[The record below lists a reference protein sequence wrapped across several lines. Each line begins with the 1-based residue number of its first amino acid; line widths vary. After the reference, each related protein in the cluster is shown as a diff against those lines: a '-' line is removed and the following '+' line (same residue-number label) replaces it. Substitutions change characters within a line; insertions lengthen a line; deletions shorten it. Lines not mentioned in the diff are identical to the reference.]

1 MDQFIGK
8 MLDDRYEIL
17 ERIGVGGMA
26 VVYKALCHR
35 LHRYVAIKVLR
46 EEFLRDEETR
56 QRFQTESHAVAML
69 SHPNIVNVYDVSHS
83 DGLDYIV
90 MEFIEGISLKEYLE
104 QKGRLNWREV
114 LHFSTQI
121 AKALQ
126 HAHARG
132 VIHRDIKPHNIMLLK
147 DGSIKVADF
156 GIAQMI
162 SAQNSG
168 VGDAIGS
175 VHYVSPEQARGDRVD
190 ARSDLYSLGIVMYE
204 MLTGVVPYDAEEP
217 ADVARMHVIGGA
229 KPPRELVPDI
239 PIGMEQITLCAMK
252 TQKSERYHSA
262 AQMLEDL
269 EAFRKNPTITFTPQ
283 SGQNSRM
290 GRESLS
296 RRTKKKNRRGV
307 VAIIIGALVLI
318 LAVLGILG
326 MLNFLMGDMLS
337 REEDVLV
344 PNLYLA
350 SLTAAQEKYADTF
363 VIVDETWVYDD
374 QVAFGLI
381 LSQDPKANK
390 AVKPGATI
398 KVTVSRGTEQV
409 NMPQLANMSYGDAR
423 AALNGYD
430 VVIAVQYVESTLS
443 NVKDGTVIRTEP
455 VYGTVLSPNQTVELY
470 VSRSAGGAY
479 ATVPNLVGLN
489 VDAAIVVLE
498 KAGFSRAPLRYSVSN
513 EPEGVVLSQS
523 IAPDES
529 VALGTS
535 IAMEVSSGDKMKSQ
549 EPLITVQPVSMDL
562 LSGEAVSLSTAAS
575 VSDGGILR
583 YDWYSS
589 ASGTTA
595 DLRHIASTQRL
606 DVATSIAGT
615 TYYCCKITNSG
626 NGEATSV
633 YTDMVAVS
641 VKAAEEK
648 TTKVF
653 TIALPEQ
660 GNAFE
665 VFVLLDGEAYTAPF
679 VVTAPTDPLQ
689 PRTVQIAVEALGT
702 HNVQINLNGEAVWN
716 SVEVF

>member
-17 ERIGVGGMA
+17 DRIGVGGMA

-35 LHRYVAIKVLR
+35 LHRYVAIKILKD
-46 EEFLRDEETR
+46 EFLRDEESR
-56 QRFQTESHAVAML
+56 ERFQTESRAVAML

-90 MEFIEGISLKEYLE
+90 MELIEGISLKEYME

-126 HAHARG
+126 HAHSRG

-162 SAQNSG
+162 GAQKG

-175 VHYVSPEQARGDRVD
+175 VHYVSPEQARGDIVD
-190 ARSDLYSLGIVMYE
+190 ARSDIYSLGIVMYE
-204 MLTGVVPYDAEEP
+204 MLTGTVPYDADQP
-217 ADVARMHVIGGA
+217 SDVAMMHLLGGA
-229 KPPRELVPDI
+229 KPPREIVPDI
-239 PIGMEQITLCAMK
+239 PVGMEQITLCAMK

-262 AQMLEDL
+262 SQMLEDL
-269 EAFRKNPTITFTPQ
+269 EAFRKNPAISFAPQ
-283 SGQNSRM
+283 GGSNARM
-290 GRESLS
+290 GRTSLA
-296 RRTKKKNRRGV
+296 RRNKRKTHRSIAAFV
-307 VAIIIGALVLI
+307 VGTLALVLVI
-318 LAVLGILG
+318 VGILG
-326 MLNFLMGDMLS
+326 LFNYLMGDLFT
-337 REEDVLV
+337 REDDVFV

-381 LSQDPKANK
+381 LSQDPKPDK

-409 NMPQLANMSYGDAR
+409 IMPQLTNMDYGEAR
-423 AALNGYD
+423 AALNGFD
-430 VVIAVQYVESTLS
+430 VEIAVQYVESTLG
-443 NVKDGTVIRTEP
+443 NVKDGTVLRTEP
-455 VYGTVLSPNQTVELY
+455 VYGTVLSPNQTVELF

-479 ATVPNLVGLN
+479 SSVPNLVGLN
-489 VDAAIVVLE
+489 VDAAIVVLT
-498 KAGFSRAPLRYSVSN
+498 KAGFARAPLRYSISK
-513 EPEGVVLSQS
+513 EAEGTVLSQS

-529 VALGTS
+529 VAVGTA
-535 IAMEVSSGDKMKSQ
+535 IVLEVSSGEKAKAQ
-549 EPLITVQPVSMDL
+549 EPLITVQPVSVDVL
-562 LSGEAVSLSTAAS
+562 AGEAVSLSAAAS
-575 VSDGGILR
+575 VSDGGILQ

-589 ASGTTA
+589 ATGTTG
-595 DLRHIASTQRL
+595 DLKHIASTQRL
-606 DVATSIAGT
+606 DIATSVAGT
-615 TYYCCKITNSG
+615 TYYCCKITNTGVGSPT
-626 NGEATSV
+626 AV
-633 YTDMVAVS
+633 YTDMAEVT
-641 VKAAEEK
+641 VKAATEK

-660 GNAFE
+660 GDAFE
-665 VFVLLDGEAYTAPF
+665 VFIMLDGEAYTAPF
-679 VVTAPTDPLQ
+679 VVTAPSDSTQ

-702 HNVQINLNGEAVWN
+702 HEVRINLNGDLAWN

>member
-8 MLDDRYEIL
+8 MLDGRYEIL
-17 ERIGVGGMA
+17 DRIGVGGMA

-46 EEFLRDEETR
+46 EEFLRDDETR

-90 MEFIEGISLKEYLE
+90 MELIEGISLKEYME

-126 HAHARG
+126 HAHSRG

-162 SAQNSG
+162 SAQSG

-204 MLTGVVPYDAEEP
+204 MLTGVVPYDAEQP
-217 ADVARMHVIGGA
+217 ADVARMHLIGGA

-239 PIGMEQITLCAMK
+239 PIGIEQITLCAMK

-262 AQMLEDL
+262 TQMLEDL
-269 EAFRKNPTITFTPQ
+269 EAFRKNPTINFAPQ
-283 SGQNSRM
+283 VGANARM
-290 GRESLS
+290 GRESLAQ
-296 RRTKKKNRRGV
+296 RTKKRKQRN
-307 VAIIIGALVLI
+307 IISILIGALALI
-318 LAVLGILG
+318 LAVIGILG
-326 MLNFLMGDMLS
+326 LLNYLMGDLLS
-337 REEDVLV
+337 REDDVLV

-363 VIVDETWVYDD
+363 VIVDEAWNYDD

-398 KVTVSRGTEQV
+398 KVIVSRGSEQV
-409 NMPQLANMSYGDAR
+409 VMPQLTNMSYGDAR
-423 AALNGYD
+423 AALNGFD
-430 VVIAVQYVESTLS
+430 VEIAVQYVESSLS

-455 VYGTVLSPNQTVELY
+455 IYGTVLTPKQTVELF
-470 VSRSAGGAY
+470 VSRSSGGAY

-498 KAGFSRAPLRYSVSN
+498 KAGFSRAPLRYSVSD
-513 EPEGVVLSQS
+513 EAEGVVLSQS
-523 IAPDES
+523 ITPDES
-529 VALGTS
+529 VAQGTA
-535 IAMEVSSGDKMKSQ
+535 ITLEVSSGKTAKAQ
-549 EPLITVQPVSMDL
+549 EPLITVQPVSVNVL
-562 LSGEAVSLSTAAS
+562 AGEAVSLSTAAS
-575 VSDGGILR
+575 VSDGGYLQ

-589 ASGTTA
+589 VSGTTA

-606 DVATSIAGT
+606 DIATSVAGT

-626 NGEATSV
+626 SGASTSV
-633 YTDMVAVS
+633 YTDMAEVT
-641 VKAAEEK
+641 VKAAAEK

-653 TIALPEQ
+653 TVSLPEQ

-665 VFVLLDGEAYTAPF
+665 VLILLDGEAYTAPF
-679 VVTAPTDPLQ
+679 VITAPTDPQQ
-689 PRTVQIAVEALGT
+689 PRTVQIAVEALGS
-702 HNVQINLNGEAVWN
+702 HNVQINLNGETVWN